1 MIRPLFIVGSK
12 RSGTSQLVRILNIHP
27 QVFVSHES
35 DIVWILH
42 LFYQGQPYR
51 GHLWDSDRG
60 MRHTLNTCGHLLRRD
75 ESPQENLIAVL
86 QHLMKQGSPWLPPQ
100 QKSDLHWIGDKK
112 PFQHTDPELL
122 AFINQNLPEA
132 HFLHIVRHPF
142 AVVMSSSRFNET
154 RDGDFWLGLSLK
166 EKMERWTFH
175 EQAVLKLRQ
184 AMPRRVH
191 SLRYEDLCRR
201 TESEMAGVFGFLH
214 LKPDPRVLR
223 RAARETFPVARAMAK
238 IPCSTETARIAAEYG
253 YDLQRSQSW
262 LRSWTESLYWQALKK
277 LRY

>member
-1 MIRPLFIVGSK
+1 MVRPLFIVGNK
-12 RSGTSQLVRILNIHP
+12 RSGTSQLVRLLNHHT

-51 GHLWDSDRG
+51 AHSWDSDRG

-75 ESPQENLIAVL
+75 QSPQENFVAVL
-86 QHLMKQGSPWLPPQ
+86 QHLMEQGGEFLPPQ
-100 QKSDLHWIGDKK
+100 HKSDLRWIGDKK
-112 PFQHTDPELL
+112 PFQHTDPEVL
-122 AFINQNLPEA
+122 AFIHQNLPEA

-142 AVVMSSSRFNET
+142 AVAMSSSRFNET

-166 EKMERWTFH
+166 EKVERWTFH
-175 EQAVLKLRQ
+175 EQAALKLRQ
-184 AMPRRVH
+184 AMPERVH

-201 TESEMAGVFGFLH
+201 TESELAGVFKFLQ
-214 LKPDPRVLR
+214 LTTDPQALR
-223 RAARETFPVARAMAK
+223 RAARETFPAARATPK
-238 IPCSTETARIAAEYG
+238 IPCSPDTVRIAAEYG
-253 YDLQRSQSW
+253 YDLQRSQSC
-262 LRSWTESLYWQALKK
+262 LRSWSESLYWQAIKK